1 MLTFTGTAASV
12 LHPSHVMDYLG
23 RGCCFAR
30 LHIQALP
37 LTFQFILGDLI
48 NHFFSLLILTLRLLG
63 RDCFS
68 AVLVCIIQ
76 CHTHQCYPYR
86 RQEAGEQPSVLLP
99 DSFRTNSEQIIAGL
113 RNFTQKA
120 EQPLQGQQIVFYLGG
135 LRGTTLA
142 ASANWNPGSAPGR
155 H

>member
-48 NHFFSLLILTLRLLG
+48 NHFFFPVDFDFKTFRQRLFQCCLG
-63 RDCFS
+63 VYHS
-68 AVLVCIIQ
+68 VSHPPVLPLPKAGGRRATISSTTRFLQ
-76 CHTHQCYPYR
+76 NKFRADYSRLAKLHTESR
-86 RQEAGEQPSVLLP
+86 
-99 DSFRTNSEQIIAGL
+99 
-113 RNFTQKA
+113 
-120 EQPLQGQQIVFYLGG
+120 
-135 LRGTTLA
+135 A
-142 ASANWNPGSAPGR
+142 ASARPTDRVLFGCA
-155 H
+155 